1 MSRLNTID
9 KAMICFNVQLVKI
22 LQCKITV
29 CKVIIVFSRGGILI
43 TSLHIIALLRKVF
56 FRCIIIF
63 FRTFETKNK
72 VRNSS
77 QLRKQKLFICT
88 TCPIWRDTKVSRQVR
103 WPGMFFG
110 ELCYNFSFMI

>member
-63 FRTFETKNK
+63 FRTFEQRTKYEIVVNYENK
-72 VRNSS
+72 NYSFVQRVPYGET
-77 QLRKQKLFICT
+77 QK
-88 TCPIWRDTKVSRQVR
+88 
-103 WPGMFFG
+103 
-110 ELCYNFSFMI
+110 